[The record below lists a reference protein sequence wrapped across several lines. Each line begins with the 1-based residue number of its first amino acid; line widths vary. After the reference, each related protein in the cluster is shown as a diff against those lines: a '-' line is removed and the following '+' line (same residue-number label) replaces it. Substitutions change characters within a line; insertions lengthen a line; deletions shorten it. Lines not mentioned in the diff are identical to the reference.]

1 MDLGAAVSPQTLG
14 GTPTGYMDDDNA
26 HDDTS
31 GTIAHRLS
39 SRSSM
44 IDDAHLTTPEVL
56 RGFLVITE
64 IDHADVL
71 VGELFRRKFHA
82 PPPDVGHHLVA
93 LYRHAD
99 GALRV
104 AGYSHMRAFGDVYLS
119 GGSCS
124 DGDTI
129 RTMPDAHREAI
140 QSAGGVWYLI
150 LKYAFARYAGDCD
163 AFFGHCGDRRALE
176 VAHAAGF
183 VDAGPKYVIAHW
195 HKPLH
200 ENVRRALVAKVE
212 ALGPF

>member
-1 MDLGAAVSPQTLG
+1 MT
-14 GTPTGYMDDDNA
+14 
-26 HDDTS
+26 
-31 GTIAHRLS
+31 
-39 SRSSM
+39 
-44 IDDAHLTTPEVL
+44 DDALLTLPESL
-56 RGFLVITE
+56 RGFFAITE
-64 IDHADVL
+64 IDHADLL
-71 VGELFRRKFHA
+71 VGGLFRRKFAA

-99 GALRV
+99 GVLRV

-124 DGDTI
+124 DGETI
-129 RTMPDAHREAI
+129 RTMADDHRTAI
-140 QSAGGVWYLI
+140 QAAGGVWYLV

-163 AFFGHCGDRRALE
+163 AFFGHCGDRRARE

-183 VDAGPKYVIAHW
+183 VDAGPEHLIAHW

>member
-1 MDLGAAVSPQTLG
+1 MERDALSTL
-14 GTPTGYMDDDNA
+14 PEHLRA
-26 HDDTS
+26 FF
-31 GTIAHRLS
+31 TITEV
-39 SRSSM
+39 
-44 IDDAHLTTPEVL
+44 DDAE
-56 RGFLVITE
+56 FLV
-64 IDHADVL
+64 
-71 VGELFRRKFHA
+71 GSLFQRKFLA

-104 AGYSHMRAFGDVYLS
+104 AGYSHMRAFGEVYLS

-124 DGDTI
+124 DGETI
-129 RTMPDAHREAI
+129 RAMSDAHREAI
-140 QSAGGVWYLI
+140 QAAGGVWYLI

-183 VDAGPKYVIAHW
+183 VDTGPEHVIAHW

-200 ENVRRALVAKVE
+200 ENVRRALIAKVE